1 MENNQELIDAL
12 EALQDVTVTLR
23 THQNA
28 KPDIYGDI
36 NLEQT
41 LNLRATAFLAAMIS
55 SPNATPAELRDVDA
69 LAERAVEY
77 AKALQDAE
85 IGTRS
90 PNKQRERFLDK
101 PRARRSEGVK
111 LNAELE
117 ELLNEA
123 EGK

>member
-12 EALQDVTVTLR
+12 EALRDLTVTLR
-23 THQNA
+23 TEPHS
-28 KPDIYGDI
+28 KPDIYGDV

-55 SPNATPAELRDVDA
+55 SPNATPEELRDVDA

-77 AKALQDAE
+77 AKALRDAE

-90 PNKQRERFLDK
+90 SNKQRERFLDK
-101 PRARRSEGVK
+101 PRARRSEGMK

-123 EGK
+123 EKK